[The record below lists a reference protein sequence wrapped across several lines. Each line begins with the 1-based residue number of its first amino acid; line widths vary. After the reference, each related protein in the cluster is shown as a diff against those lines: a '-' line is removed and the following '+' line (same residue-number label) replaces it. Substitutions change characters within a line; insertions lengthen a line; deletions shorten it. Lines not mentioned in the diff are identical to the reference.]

1 MTAPNTARRR
11 TRKRT
16 REMDKTNE
24 TNETDETIS
33 VGCRF
38 RKSELAAMKAD
49 TGQTGD
55 APAVQGFVRKRLA
68 QIAEAR

>member
-1 MTAPNTARRR
+1 MN
-11 TRKRT
+11 
-16 REMDKTNE
+16 ETNE

-38 RKSELAAMKAD
+38 KASELAAMKAD

>member
-1 MTAPNTARRR
+1 M
-11 TRKRT
+11 
-16 REMDKTNE
+16 NE
-24 TNETDETIS
+24 TNETNAAESANDETIS

-38 RKSELAAMKAD
+38 KASELAAMKAD

-68 QIAEAR
+68 VEGK